1 MLSHHKWAE
10 CILQCFVSINNA
22 IIVKSDCG
30 ILGSKKPIKS
40 TKLSH
45 HGLSLQDG
53 KSSQAHHRHNN
64 GDFWALSDSSVVLH
78 GPGADRVTKTQFSLS
93 TNCPTTDHFLFT
105 SNQPYL
111 SLRLSCLWQRQYCVF
126 IKPFH
131 FLRRLGWL
139 ILRVNLTGP
148 QRHPVTG
155 QTLFWVPLRVFLG
168 EINIWINRLSKADDP
183 FQFGEVGASLTLSV
197 EAWKTQKGRGHFQV
211 DVGINQGDHL
221 PPNKYIKNSCAC
233 ETAPQDIF
241 WTLAEDPRL
250 PERQTSPLR
259 VR

>member
-45 HGLSLQDG
+45 HSLSLQDS
-53 KSSQAHHRHNN
+53 KSFQAHHRHNN
-64 GDFWALSDSSVVLH
+64 GNFCSLFASSVVPH
-78 GPGADRVTKTQFSLS
+78 GPGADRVTKRQFSLS

-111 SLRLSCLWQRQYCVF
+111 SLRLSLLWQGQYCVF

-131 FLRRLGWL
+131 FLPRLGW
-139 ILRVNLTGP
+139 
-148 QRHPVTG
+148 
-155 QTLFWVPLRVFLG
+155 
-168 EINIWINRLSKADDP
+168 
-183 FQFGEVGASLTLSV
+183 
-197 EAWKTQKGRGHFQV
+197 
-211 DVGINQGDHL
+211 
-221 PPNKYIKNSCAC
+221 
-233 ETAPQDIF
+233 
-241 WTLAEDPRL
+241 
-250 PERQTSPLR
+250 
-259 VR
+259 

>member
-10 CILQCFVSINNA
+10 CNLQCFVSINNA

-111 SLRLSCLWQRQYCVF
+111 SLPLSLLWQRQYCVF

-131 FLRRLGWL
+131 FLPRLGWL
-139 ILRVNLTGP
+139 LLRVN
-148 QRHPVTG
+148 
-155 QTLFWVPLRVFLG
+155 WLG
-168 EINIWINRLSKADDP
+168 HKRPGHWSNLILGAPEIVSGWD
-183 FQFGEVGASLTLSV
+183 
-197 EAWKTQKGRGHFQV
+197 
-211 DVGINQGDHL
+211 
-221 PPNKYIKNSCAC
+221 
-233 ETAPQDIF
+233 
-241 WTLAEDPRL
+241 
-250 PERQTSPLR
+250 
-259 VR
+259 